1 MPSGARGNT
10 ACTIAP
16 KSGHNIL
23 QVGHLQ
29 KLGHLRW
36 RLAILGTFMP
46 PISNLTGV
54 AGRIAVTS
62 RHRHRSP
69 DPAWLF
75 VDLTALAWLFIST
88 NTPQLSR
95 VAPYH
100 RNGYPAAGLP
110 LWDWVS
116 AVASKVKTAESP
128 LPCPK
133 RFPHPDLG
141 GGSIAKG

>member
-62 RHRHRSP
+62 KHRHCFP
-69 DPAWLF
+69 DQARLLG
-75 VDLTALAWLFIST
+75 DLTALASLFIST
-88 NTPQLSR
+88 ATAIRPPAYR
-95 VAPYH
+95 YGI
-100 RNGYPAAGLP
+100 GYPL
-110 LWDWVS
+110 
-116 AVASKVKTAESP
+116 
-128 LPCPK
+128 
-133 RFPHPDLG
+133 
-141 GGSIAKG
+141 